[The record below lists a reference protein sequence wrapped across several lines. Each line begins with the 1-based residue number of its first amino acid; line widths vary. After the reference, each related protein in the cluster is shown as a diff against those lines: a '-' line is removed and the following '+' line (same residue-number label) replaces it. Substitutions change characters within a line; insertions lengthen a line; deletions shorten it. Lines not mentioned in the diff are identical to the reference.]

1 MGNRSGHYV
10 EMIRTLRQMS
20 GTEIAEQ
27 LKALQGNPSESEY
40 RSWVHSVPVLVDVIH
55 RAGLDNLTLILEYQ
69 TPIGSRIDA
78 VLLGQGKKT
87 EKPLVL
93 IIELKQWSAIEE
105 NTAGWESTVS
115 ICLSRTEHRFEDRIH
130 PVQQTLTYAKHLR
143 MNHSNVADGQMEVR
157 CRQLL
162 HNFVDKDQLFQGSYR
177 AYAALRRET
186 YGKGE
191 EAQMAADLNAL
202 FSPTPR
208 PDVVERFLS
217 GSYVLGQVGF
227 QNLGD
232 VLSKK
237 ENAVMLDDQIEVNRK
252 VCSLIDQL
260 HSPQFGKH
268 LFVISGPPGT
278 GKTVVGLHAI
288 YAYCR
293 KYGPSARNR
302 GGCIFALPRS
312 RTLAQVITGA
322 SGVAPAYLDAVQ
334 PGRDLVVVDEAHRLR
349 WNSPKQN
356 HLTTGIF
363 DQNDPKKNELFLLG
377 ELADRLVLFYDSIQA
392 IRPSDIPRLDFQAYV
407 RERDFQKR
415 MLTKQFRVQVKDA
428 GAAYTADDYLNGI
441 CSFLQLKQDA
451 FDPRVFQNRSED
463 AYFGIADSIHELF
476 SYVDEQRQYHPK
488 AQCRVLAG
496 YARPWGSR
504 YRPEDGRHVEFDWTE
519 DEDHRWKWNSTHENW
534 IALPGSE
541 EEIGS
546 IHAIQGVDLDYVG
559 VVIAKDLTY
568 RNGIVTAVKEN
579 YFDTNGTPP
588 KESFSIQ
595 ELSEYV
601 RQIYYVLLTRGISGI
616 RIYFEDQALKRH
628 FMETAGLS

>member
-1 MGNRSGHYV
+1 MKSRKAGGFMGNRSGHYV

-334 PGRDLVVVDEAHRLR
+334 PGRDLVVVDEAHRIEQLDTAMTDLFRKANMVVVLQDDRQRIRLTEEGTLENFRQFAARYGIPCTIYSLASQKRAGYLGSYVSDLDRLLYGRQVQPLR
-349 WNSPKQN
+349 RESALELRCWDD
-356 HLTTGIF
+356 L
-363 DQNDPKKNELFLLG
+363 NELDKHLHRLASGGRHVKWYAPFCWPWSRSVRSMDIVIPQASGVFQKAWNPTGEQYSWFLG
-377 ELADRLVLFYDSIQA
+377 E
-392 IRPSDIPRLDFQAYV
+392 
-407 RERDFQKR
+407 
-415 MLTKQFRVQVKDA
+415 
-428 GAAYTADDYLNGI
+428 
-441 CSFLQLKQDA
+441 
-451 FDPRVFQNRSED
+451 
-463 AYFGIADSIHELF
+463 
-476 SYVDEQRQYHPK
+476 
-488 AQCRVLAG
+488 
-496 YARPWGSR
+496 
-504 YRPEDGRHVEFDWTE
+504 RPEDLDRVGCIYTAQGLEFDDIGVIWWN
-519 DEDHRWKWNSTHENW
+519 DLRWDREAQDWR
-534 IALPGSE
+534 
-541 EEIGS
+541 
-546 IHAIQGVDLDYVG
+546 VDLSGSCDSQFMLSIRNSRAGRQAVAEL
-559 VVIAKDLTY
+559 VLNTY
-568 RNGIVTAVKEN
+568 R
-579 YFDTNGTPP
+579 
-588 KESFSIQ
+588 
-595 ELSEYV
+595 
-601 RQIYYVLLTRGISGI
+601 VLLTRAKDSVHIWFQDRGTQEHVRKVLG
-616 RIYFEDQALKRH
+616 F
-628 FMETAGLS
+628 